1 MTYPK
6 TGMGYRK
13 PSMPQ
18 PTRRAARIRPM
29 STPSLFHEAALLIS
43 SGLCVWCE
51 SAPASEGSHLC
62 RACRVDDPDGV
73 LAPPNA
79 VASPTG

>member
-1 MTYPK
+1 MST
-6 TGMGYRK
+6 
-13 PSMPQ
+13 
-18 PTRRAARIRPM
+18 
-29 STPSLFHEAALLIS
+29 STPSLFREAALLIA

-62 RACRVDDPDGV
+62 RACRIDDPGGV

>member
-1 MTYPK
+1 
-6 TGMGYRK
+6 
-13 PSMPQ
+13 
-18 PTRRAARIRPM
+18 M
-29 STPSLFHEAALLIS
+29 STPSLFHEAALLIT

-62 RACRVDDPDGV
+62 SACRVDDPDGV
-73 LAPPNA
+73 LAPANA